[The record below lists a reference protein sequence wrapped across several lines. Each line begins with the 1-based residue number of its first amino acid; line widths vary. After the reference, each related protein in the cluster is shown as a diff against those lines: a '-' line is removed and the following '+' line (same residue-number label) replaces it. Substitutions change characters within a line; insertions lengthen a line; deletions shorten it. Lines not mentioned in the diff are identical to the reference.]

1 MGATVTVGKRVAAY
15 RDAAGQPIY
24 ILSENTYEKNVY
36 PHTPRWNVIGF
47 GRLDAMLDRIFVYAS
62 YACGGLL
69 QGRGGAIDP
78 TTYVAGW
85 LREMAAPHAFEKQ
98 ETHLTLQENG
108 MHGVLHTEDAQ
119 ETQETLVAL
128 RQAGYPAIAEELA
141 SGRRVTFSFKMD
153 AGALAAIATTCPA
166 WRFVTVQQGDAPV
179 VADLAHH
186 PKKSASPPPETPF
199 PYVYQLG
206 GPGGHPW
213 LDQVVSRTSQGLHI
227 EEGGYN
233 LLQHFVASYGPT
245 ERAYPGH
252 FREAYKD
259 FKARLEALP
268 LLPNETILR
277 VDPARAEGSWRHA
290 ADQLAA
296 RIGHAGRPWGEIRDM
311 AVQEYHFQYFLEAV
325 CLEDAAP
332 LDAPAPDL
340 EEYPENSHSPSP

>member
-85 LREMAAPHAFEKQ
+85 LREMAAPHAFE
-98 ETHLTLQENG
+98 G
-108 MHGVLHTEDAQ
+108 
-119 ETQETLVAL
+119 
-128 RQAGYPAIAEELA
+128 
-141 SGRRVTFSFKMD
+141 
-153 AGALAAIATTCPA
+153 
-166 WRFVTVQQGDAPV
+166 FVTVPQSDAPV
-179 VADLAHH
+179 VADLAYH

-213 LDQVVSRTSQGLHI
+213 LDQVVSRTSQGLRI

-233 LLQHFVASYGPT
+233 LLQHFVDSYGPT

-268 LLPNETILR
+268 PLPNETILR
-277 VDPARAEGSWRHA
+277 VDPTRTEGSWRHA

-296 RIGHAGRPWGEIRDM
+296 HIGPAGRSWGEIRDM
-311 AVQEYHFQYFLEAV
+311 AVQEYHFQYFPEAV
-325 CLEDAAP
+325 CLEGVAP

-340 EEYPENSHSPSP
+340 EESLENSDSPCL